1 VDEHRGHSAHRHAE
15 RNQHECASGVSRD

>member
-1 VDEHRGHSAHRHAE
+1 VDEHRGHCAHRHAE